1 MYSAASQVPQKND
14 ALSDGLLES
23 WVGMQQIRVNCYR
36 AFHSADQVQDHNALL
51 KSMHIQ
57 RVKSSCLRV
66 GSNLGSPT
74 ALSATATGHGYIGL
88 DCELSVRRML

>member
-23 WVGMQQIRVNCYR
+23 WVGTQQIRVNCYR

-57 RVKSSCLRV
+57 RVKSSCLRNRKDRKLQV
-66 GSNLGSPT
+66 SKIKKIKQIRCLK
-74 ALSATATGHGYIGL
+74 
-88 DCELSVRRML
+88 

>member
-1 MYSAASQVPQKND
+1 MLIISEPQR
-14 ALSDGLLES
+14 SCES
-23 WVGMQQIRVNCYR
+23 WAGTQQIRVNCYR

-51 KSMHIQ
+51 QSMHIQ

-74 ALSATATGHGYIGL
+74 ALSATATEHGYIGL
-88 DCELSVRRML
+88 DCQLSVRRLL